1 MIFQIFLGLSFFHIS
16 YFILKYNKI
25 PDALYYQPILSQNAK
40 YLVSSITLLFGM
52 YCLFIAYK
60 IYIRDKNK
68 PKLKKLEHSKC
79 PNCKE
84 SFNYAELKNGKCKYC
99 DEKDTIE
106 IDEYYKKYPE
116 ELKDT

>member
-1 MIFQIFLGLSFFHIS
+1 MIYNIFIGTILIFLSYLFYSTGTFSPSWGGVSFELGILKIPIS
-16 YFILKYNKI
+16 VFLFILG
-25 PDALYYQPILSQNAK
+25 LYFLIN
-40 YLVSSITLLFGM
+40 
-52 YCLFIAYK
+52 
-60 IYIRDKNK
+60 
-68 PKLKKLEHSKC
+68 LKKIKVDDEEKISKC

-116 ELKDT
+116 ELKDI